1 MIISSERSCFKET
14 REAGNRA
21 KRDMV
26 QHLDIH
32 FWTQNVLRK
41 FPTFAE
47 FVSWLDCMKQG
58 PVVKSPWRMY
68 GEQETSGLEL

>member
-47 FVSWLDCMKQG
+47 FVSWLDCKHQCLRG
-58 PVVKSPWRMY
+58 KVALEDVWRARDIRP
-68 GEQETSGLEL
+68 